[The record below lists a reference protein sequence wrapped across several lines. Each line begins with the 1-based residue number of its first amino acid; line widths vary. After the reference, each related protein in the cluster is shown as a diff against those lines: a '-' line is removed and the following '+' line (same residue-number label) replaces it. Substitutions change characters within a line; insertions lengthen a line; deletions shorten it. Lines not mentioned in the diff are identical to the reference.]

1 MGFAC
6 MVPLGIAPVG
16 AFYGASASVAA
27 LCLSP
32 EALQGI
38 ILKSRWREPSP
49 HSSCILLLVEMALY
63 RCCQGLLPSEGV
75 TWAVP
80 GPTWG
85 TTWVT
90 KECYTGMWRMEPF
103 YGSGILGLWWVEQPL
118 KISEMLSGPFF
129 HVLMKNTR
137 LPPIC
142 SNMLV
147 RQLHDHT
154 LDDLSWMHFY
164 ILCNMAKLRIFQIF
178 TFYFPFD
185 YKRICFSILTFYY
198 KPSREAMTYP
208 QYFS

>member
-1 MGFAC
+1 MIFFDLKFCLSDTLVWELGPQGSTSWFFWAQSKLQLSQVGVSYLWLSQAGVSYQQLCQCGTPSPENSHQGRGRLVFAS

-63 RCCQGLLPSEGV
+63 RCYQGLLPSEGV

-90 KECYTGMWRMEPF
+90 KECCTGMWRMEPWN
-103 YGSGILGLWWVEQPL
+103 YSV
-118 KISEMLSGPFF
+118 S
-129 HVLMKNTR
+129 
-137 LPPIC
+137 
-142 SNMLV
+142 
-147 RQLHDHT
+147 
-154 LDDLSWMHFY
+154 
-164 ILCNMAKLRIFQIF
+164 MALEFWGC
-178 TFYFPFD
+178 D
-185 YKRICFSILTFYY
+185 
-198 KPSREAMTYP
+198 E
-208 QYFS
+208 